1 MYSGIIFISVHNL
14 NTQLLMLPT
23 QFSKN
28 LHVSLF
34 LFQVLD
40 SIFSIHVQT
49 FSLSSGRH
57 LNFQS
62 LITAPPLNLFSILKQ
77 HPRNRHQSYSN
88 KTQQAR
94 RPPNTQSPIHLQ
106 RKKGK
111 HGSQRV
117 PQKAACRECRGAVQR
132 LHGPASHM
140 NRIESNQIK
149 SIARQGNS
157 NGSQLLI
164 VSYISAAT
172 A

>member
-23 QFSKN
+23 EFSKN

-34 LFQVLD
+34 LFQVLG

-88 KTQQAR
+88 KSQQVR

-132 LHGPASHM
+132 LHGPCHVLRTGHTQA
-140 NRIESNQIK
+140 
-149 SIARQGNS
+149 
-157 NGSQLLI
+157 
-164 VSYISAAT
+164 YI
-172 A
+172 